1 MLTACSS
8 IDYSAAMTALSLSA
22 IGSGVF
28 PVELSAFSAFE
39 KDGDVH
45 LAWKTTTELNN
56 YGFAVERSADESE
69 WTERTWVP
77 GHGTSSIP
85 HSYTWVDRAADMSAN
100 TVFYRLR
107 QVDRDGTASY
117 SPTVQVTRE
126 KAGNT
131 RLTDIYPNPFNPS
144 STVHFIL
151 AQTGTVHLSMMDATG
166 KTLRSVIHGEEMMAG
181 SHAVTLNAPDL
192 PSGNY
197 FIVLRTAAGTSM
209 QPVTLLK

>member
-1 MLTACSS
+1 
-8 IDYSAAMTALSLSA
+8 
-22 IGSGVF
+22 
-28 PVELSAFSAFE
+28 
-39 KDGDVH
+39 
-45 LAWKTTTELNN
+45 
-56 YGFAVERSADESE
+56 
-69 WTERTWVP
+69 
-77 GHGTSSIP
+77 
-85 HSYTWVDRAADMSAN
+85 MSAN